1 MTDREKIM
9 SEDYYDFLTDSPREE
24 GFTGYFEDGLF
35 LNIENDLSL
44 VYIKKDEMSPQ
55 RLRRLIYRDVPK
67 LFGLM
72 GLERGAAVSFD
83 PEPLMKCGILQV
95 QGAPLNLTGRGVVLG
110 FLDTGIRYDE
120 EVFRNPDGSTR
131 ILGIWDQ
138 EIQSGQPPAGFLYGT
153 EYTREL
159 IQAALQSEKPR
170 QIVPSYDEN
179 GHGTEIASVAAG
191 SILSG
196 GLRFQGAAPDADIVV
211 VKLKQAKRYL
221 TESFF
226 VPDGVTAYEEN
237 DVIAAVKY
245 LEGYAVSMRRPL
257 VICMGIGTNMGNHE
271 GQSLLAEYLNSVA
284 TRRSRSVVVCGGDE
298 GNSAH
303 HFIGYATAVDHSL
316 VEPGSGGELILF
328 RFQDPTPGIWT
339 IQVTTTGA
347 EYDEN
352 GNFHIWLPITQFL
365 GGDTYFLRPSPYVTL
380 TEPGNTR
387 EVITTTYYQ
396 DSNNS
401 FYGESGRG
409 FSRRGNIKPELCTPG
424 VEISTVLGS
433 RTGSAFGAALL
444 AGICA
449 QFLQW
454 AVVDGRERWLESR
467 EVKNYLIRGAVRPPG
482 IQFPSREWGYGQVNI
497 AKTFDVIAGI

>member
-55 RLRRLIYRDVPK
+55 RLRGLIYRDVPK

-191 SILSG
+191 SMLSG

-211 VKLKQAKRYL
+211 VKL
-221 TESFF
+221 
-226 VPDGVTAYEEN
+226 TA
-237 DVIAAVKY
+237 D
-245 LEGYAVSMRRPL
+245 
-257 VICMGIGTNMGNHE
+257 
-271 GQSLLAEYLNSVA
+271 
-284 TRRSRSVVVCGGDE
+284 TR
-298 GNSAH
+298 
-303 HFIGYATAVDHSL
+303 
-316 VEPGSGGELILF
+316 
-328 RFQDPTPGIWT
+328 
-339 IQVTTTGA
+339 
-347 EYDEN
+347 
-352 GNFHIWLPITQFL
+352 
-365 GGDTYFLRPSPYVTL
+365 
-380 TEPGNTR
+380 
-387 EVITTTYYQ
+387 
-396 DSNNS
+396 
-401 FYGESGRG
+401 
-409 FSRRGNIKPELCTPG
+409 
-424 VEISTVLGS
+424 
-433 RTGSAFGAALL
+433 
-444 AGICA
+444 
-449 QFLQW
+449 
-454 AVVDGRERWLESR
+454 
-467 EVKNYLIRGAVRPPG
+467 
-482 IQFPSREWGYGQVNI
+482 
-497 AKTFDVIAGI
+497 